1 MELVERY
8 VAAVQRE
15 LPESKR
21 LEIGRELNANIMD
34 QLDALK
40 EQQGQLSEEDVA
52 AALKQMGRPRT
63 VAYQFVPPKALVAA
77 EDMPML
83 KHTLYMVLGVL
94 FVLQVIGA
102 TTHWLGS
109 SDGNLIRFLLQLAA
123 GFMADACFAFTAIV
137 LSFAAINGTGHK
149 LGHCPGK
156 DWSPKDL
163 PKADLGWQHI
173 RLSDIFTDLATC
185 IFLLIVIWYPL
196 WMNPAEF
203 AARSVTFTDAA
214 LLMLKWFSPVI
225 ILSVMLSV
233 WQLQRRIWNRKL
245 LLSSIAINAAFAVFL
260 VALAFSGPLLQAG
273 PAELNSLFT
282 LQQLEQGLTHGLL
295 ITACFPGYEV
305 VRDLLRLKRLNS
317 I

>member
-15 LPESKR
+15 LPEAKR
-21 LEIGRELNANIMD
+21 QDIGRELNANIMD

-40 EQQGQLSEEDVA
+40 EQQGQLSEDDVA
-52 AALKQMGRPRT
+52 AVLKQMGRPKA
-63 VAYQFVPPKALVAA
+63 VAYQFVPPNALVAA
-77 EDMPML
+77 EDMPLL

-102 TTHWLGS
+102 TTHWIGS
-109 SDGNLIRFLLQLAA
+109 SDGNLIRFLIQLAI
-123 GFMADACFAFTAIV
+123 GFMDEACFAFTVIV
-137 LSFAAINGTGHK
+137 LSFAAVNNSGNRVAR
-149 LGHCPGK
+149 CAGK

-173 RLSDIFTDLATC
+173 SLSDIFTDLATC

-196 WMNPAEF
+196 WMNPADF
-203 AARSVTFTDAA
+203 AARSVNFTDTA
-214 LLMLKWFSPVI
+214 LLMLQWFSPVI
-225 ILSVMLSV
+225 VLSVLLSL
-233 WQLQRRIWNRKL
+233 WQLQQRIWSRSL
-245 LLSSIAINAAFAVFL
+245 LLISIAVNAAFTVFL
-260 VALAFSGPLLQAG
+260 VVLAFSGPLLQAG

-282 LQQLEQGLTHGLL
+282 VLQLEKSLTYGLL

-305 VRDLLRLKRLNS
+305 VRDLLRLKRLN
-317 I
+317 

>member
-21 LEIGRELNANIMD
+21 QEIGRELNANIMD

-40 EQQGQLSEEDVA
+40 EQQGQLSEDDVA
-52 AALKQMGRPRT
+52 AVLKQMGRPRV
-63 VAYQFVPPKALVAA
+63 VAYQFIPPKALVAA
-77 EDMPML
+77 EDMPLL

-102 TTHWLGS
+102 TTHWMGRI
-109 SDGNLIRFLLQLAA
+109 DGNLIRFLLQLAA
-123 GFMADACFAFTAIV
+123 GFMADACFAFTVIV
-137 LSFAAINGTGHK
+137 LSFAAVNGSGHK
-149 LGHCPGK
+149 LGNCPGK
-156 DWSPKDL
+156 DWSPKEL

-173 RLSDIFTDLATC
+173 SLSDIFTDLATC

-196 WMNPAEF
+196 WMSPAEF
-203 AARSVTFTDAA
+203 AARSVTFTDTA
-214 LLMLKWFSPVI
+214 LLMLQWFSPVVA
-225 ILSVMLSV
+225 LSVLLSL
-233 WQLQRRIWNRKL
+233 WQLQQRIWNRSL
-245 LLSSIAINAAFAVFL
+245 LLGSIAINAAFALFL
-260 VALAFSGPLLQAG
+260 VVLAFSGPLLLAG

-282 LQQLEQGLTHGLL
+282 LLQLEKGFTYGLL

-305 VRDLLRLKRLNS
+305 IRDLLRLRQLA
-317 I
+317 

>member
-21 LEIGRELNANIMD
+21 QEIGRELNANIMD

-40 EQQGQLSEEDVA
+40 EQQGQLSEDDVA
-52 AALKQMGRPRT
+52 AVLKQMGRPRV
-63 VAYQFVPPKALVAA
+63 VAYQFIPPKALVAV
-77 EDMPML
+77 EDMPLL

-102 TTHWLGS
+102 TTHWMGS
-109 SDGNLIRFLLQLAA
+109 SDGNLIRFMLQLAA
-123 GFMADACFAFTAIV
+123 GFMADACFAFTVIV
-137 LSFAAINGTGHK
+137 LSFAAVNGSGHK
-149 LGHCPGK
+149 LGNCPGK
-156 DWSPKDL
+156 DWSPKEL

-173 RLSDIFTDLATC
+173 SLTDIFTDLATC

-196 WMNPAEF
+196 WMSPAEF
-203 AARSVTFTDAA
+203 AARSVTFTDTA
-214 LLMLKWFSPVI
+214 LLMLQWFSPVVA
-225 ILSVMLSV
+225 LSVLLSL
-233 WQLQRRIWNRKL
+233 WQLQQRIWNRSL
-245 LLSSIAINAAFAVFL
+245 LFSSIAINAAFALFL
-260 VALAFSGPLLQAG
+260 VVLAFSGPLLQAG

-282 LQQLEQGLTHGLL
+282 VVQLEKSFTYGLL

-305 VRDLLRLKRLNS
+305 VRDLLRLKQLA
-317 I
+317 

>member
-21 LEIGRELNANIMD
+21 QEIGRELNANIMD

-40 EQQGQLSEEDVA
+40 EQQGQLSDDDVA
-52 AALKQMGRPRT
+52 AVLKQMGRPRT

-77 EDMPML
+77 EDMPLL

-102 TTHWLGS
+102 TTHWIGS
-109 SDGNLIRFLLQLAA
+109 SDGNLIRFLIQLAF
-123 GFMADACFAFTAIV
+123 GFMDEACFAFTAVV
-137 LSFAAINGTGHK
+137 LSFAAVNGTGHK
-149 LGHCPGK
+149 LGNCPGK

-173 RLSDIFTDLATC
+173 SLTDIFSDLATC
-185 IFLLIVIWYPL
+185 IFLLVVIWYPL
-196 WMNPAEF
+196 WMSPAEF

-214 LLMLKWFSPVI
+214 LLMLQWFSPVI
-225 ILSVMLSV
+225 VLSVLLSL
-233 WQLQRRIWNRKL
+233 WQLQQRIWSRRL
-245 LLSSIAINAAFAVFL
+245 LLSNIVVNAAFAVFL
-260 VALAFSGPLLQAG
+260 VTLAFSGPLLQAG
-273 PAELNSLFT
+273 PAELNSLFSV
-282 LQQLEQGLTHGLL
+282 LQLEKGFTYGLL
-295 ITACFPGYEV
+295 ITACFPGYEAA
-305 VRDLLRLKRLNS
+305 RDLLRLNRLN
-317 I
+317 

>member
-15 LPESKR
+15 LPEAKR
-21 LEIGRELNANIMD
+21 QEIGRELNANIMD

-40 EQQGQLSEEDVA
+40 EQQGRLSDDDVA
-52 AALKQMGRPRT
+52 AALKQMGRPRA

-77 EDMPML
+77 EDMPLL

-109 SDGNLIRFLLQLAA
+109 SDGNLIRFMLQLTA

-137 LSFAAINGTGHK
+137 LSFAAVNGTGHK
-149 LGHCPGK
+149 LGNCPGK
-156 DWSPKDL
+156 DWSPKNL

-173 RLSDIFTDLATC
+173 SLADIFSDLATC
-185 IFLLIVIWYPL
+185 LFLLVVIWYPL
-196 WMNPAEF
+196 WMSPAEF
-203 AARSVTFTDAA
+203 AARSVTFTDTA
-214 LLMLKWFSPVI
+214 LMMLQWFSPVI
-225 ILSVMLSV
+225 VLSVLLSL
-233 WQLQRRIWNRKL
+233 WQLQQRIWTRTL

-260 VALAFSGPLLQAG
+260 VALAVHGPLLQAG
-273 PAELNSLFT
+273 PAELSHFFT
-282 LQQLEQGLTHGLL
+282 VVQLDKGFSYGL
-295 ITACFPGYEV
+295 IVTACFPSYEV
-305 VRDLLRLKRLNS
+305 LRDLFRLKKLA
-317 I
+317 

>member
-21 LEIGRELNANIMD
+21 QEIGRELNANIMD

-40 EQQGQLSEEDVA
+40 EQQGQLSEDDVA
-52 AALKQMGRPRT
+52 AVLKQMGRPRV
-63 VAYQFVPPKALVAA
+63 VAYQFIPPKALVAA
-77 EDMPML
+77 EDMPLL

-102 TTHWLGS
+102 TTHWMGS

-123 GFMADACFAFTAIV
+123 GFMADACFAFTVIV
-137 LSFAAINGTGHK
+137 LSFAAVNGSGHK
-149 LGHCPGK
+149 LGNCPGK
-156 DWSPKDL
+156 DWSPKEL

-173 RLSDIFTDLATC
+173 SLTDIFTDLATC
-185 IFLLIVIWYPL
+185 LFLLVVIWYPL
-196 WMNPAEF
+196 WMSPAEF
-203 AARSVTFTDAA
+203 AARSVTFTDTA
-214 LLMLKWFSPVI
+214 LLMLQWFSPVVA
-225 ILSVMLSV
+225 LSVLLSL
-233 WQLQRRIWNRKL
+233 WQLQQRIWSRSL
-245 LLSSIAINAAFAVFL
+245 LLSSIAINAAFTVFL
-260 VALAFSGPLLQAG
+260 VVLAFSGPLLQAG

-282 LQQLEQGLTHGLL
+282 VLQLEKGFTYGLL

-305 VRDLLRLKRLNS
+305 IRDLLRLRQLA
-317 I
+317 

>member
-8 VAAVQRE
+8 VAAVKRE

-21 LEIGRELNANIMD
+21 QEIGRELQANIMD
-34 QLDALK
+34 QLDAMR
-40 EQQGQLSEEDVA
+40 EQQGQLSEDDVA
-52 AALKQMGRPRT
+52 TVLKQMGRPRV

-77 EDMPML
+77 EDMPLL

-94 FVLQVIGA
+94 FVVQVIGA

-109 SDGNLIRFLLQLAA
+109 SDGHVIRFLLQLAA
-123 GFMADACFAFTAIV
+123 GFIADACFAFTAIV

-156 DWSPKDL
+156 DWSPKQL

-173 RLSDIFTDLATC
+173 DLSDIFTDLATC

-214 LLMLKWFSPVI
+214 LLMLQWFSPVI
-225 ILSVMLSV
+225 ILSVLLSL
-233 WQLQRRIWNRKL
+233 WQLQRRIWNRSL
-245 LLSSIAINAAFAVFL
+245 LLGSIAVNAAFAVFL
-260 VALAFSGPLLQAG
+260 VTLALSSPLLQAG
-273 PAELNSLFT
+273 PAELKSLFT
-282 LQQLEQGLTHGLL
+282 VLQLEQGLRYGLL

-305 VRDLLRLKRLNS
+305 VRDLLRLKQLN
-317 I
+317 